1 MSRIVLV
8 YWLLLVVVMVT
19 VEVNLSDGLA
29 DLGGLSKE
37 MIQSG
42 LSKTAQDLISN
53 LQINSP
59 VDHGL
64 LKQWAV
70 TEQSDTEITIQSPA
84 EYAGYV
90 NYGTSRHWV
99 EPVSA
104 KALHWEGTGMMY
116 AGGLMHSHG
125 YGGFSKGHFVGGI
138 QARHFV
144 EDSIEQTQARISEF
158 FTINGG

>member
-1 MSRIVLV
+1 
-8 YWLLLVVVMVT
+8 MVT

-84 EYAGYV
+84 EYAGWV
-90 NYGTSRHWV
+90 NYGHPQQPGRFIPGHWNGDKFEYEPDAKVGMVLKASYV
-99 EPVSA
+99 E
-104 KALHWEGTGMMY
+104 G
-116 AGGLMHSHG
+116 
-125 YGGFSKGHFVGGI
+125 
-138 QARHFV
+138 QHFV
-144 EDSIEQTQARISEF
+144 EDSIEQTQARIEEF

>member
-1 MSRIVLV
+1 
-8 YWLLLVVVMVT
+8 MVT

-84 EYAGYV
+84 EYASYQ
-90 NYGTSRHWV
+90 NYGTSSHWI
-99 EPVSA
+99 EPVNK
-104 KALHWEGTGMMY
+104 KALHWD
-116 AGGLMHSHG
+116 GGF
-125 YGGFSKGHFVGGI
+125 FSKGHMVSGIEGKHFVG
-138 QARHFV
+138 
-144 EDSIEQTQARISEF
+144 DSIEQTQARISEF

>member
-42 LSKTAQDLISN
+42 LSKTAQDLIRN

-84 EYAGYV
+84 EYASYQ
-90 NYGTSRHWV
+90 NYGTSSHWI
-99 EPVSA
+99 EPVNK
-104 KALHWEGTGMMY
+104 KALHWD
-116 AGGLMHSHG
+116 GGF
-125 YGGFSKGHFVGGI
+125 FSKGHMVSGI
-138 QARHFV
+138 EGKHFV
-144 EDSIEQTQARISEF
+144 EDSIEQTQSRISEF

>member
-1 MSRIVLV
+1 
-8 YWLLLVVVMVT
+8 MVT

-42 LSKTAQDLISN
+42 LSKTAQDLIRN

-84 EYAGYV
+84 EYASYQ
-90 NYGTSRHWV
+90 NYGTSSHWI
-99 EPVSA
+99 EPVNK
-104 KALHWEGTGMMY
+104 KALHWD
-116 AGGLMHSHG
+116 GGF
-125 YGGFSKGHFVGGI
+125 FSKGHMVSGI
-138 QARHFV
+138 EGKHFV
-144 EDSIEQTQARISEF
+144 EDSIEQTQSRISEF

>member
-1 MSRIVLV
+1 
-8 YWLLLVVVMVT
+8 MVT

-84 EYAGYV
+84 IYAAAQ
-90 NYGTSRHWV
+90 NYGSTHWIA
-99 EPVSA
+99 PKNA
-104 KALHWEGTGMMY
+104 KALHW
-116 AGGLMHSHG
+116 GGDPG
-125 YGGFSKGHFVGGI
+125 FFSKGHEVTI
-138 QARHFV
+138 PAKQFV